1 MPRSRL
7 PQRAASG
14 SSTGHST
21 RRPRP
26 DGRPQTRRYLCRV
39 LRRFIYLDRTALDQY
54 VTALESGRT
63 TESTTRLVRTGTGA
77 GGFDAKLVSASGEKS
92 REEEESRTL
101 ADTDEAR
108 FDRLLRAAASQPE
121 ALGWTEVMQPDT
133 DLAGIGLGAML
144 AWECDLYI
152 SEIVQALARS
162 GEALGAI
169 GMMQNL
175 LPMARRLGL
184 DTEGLP
190 NDEEMG
196 AVSGF
201 IGGMNASLLVVGED
215 DETDWR
221 VAGQLNDASL
231 HGDVEGRAR
240 VIGKVSKVVPLG
252 RWKPYLT
259 FPGMNLLPREQRRR
273 MERQAPAAGK
283 ENEYLAGPALMLDI
297 LAIYR

>member
-1 MPRSRL
+1 MGL
-7 PQRAASG
+7 
-14 SSTGHST
+14 
-21 RRPRP
+21 RPR
-26 DGRPQTRRYLCRV
+26 YIHRV
-39 LRRFIYLDRTALDQY
+39 LRRFIYLDKTALDQY
-54 VTALESGRT
+54 VTALEGGRT
-63 TESTTRLVRTGTGA
+63 TESTTRLMRTGTGA
-77 GGFDAKLVSASGEKS
+77 GGFDAKLVSASGERS
-92 REEEESRTL
+92 REEEESRTR

-108 FDRLLRAAASQPE
+108 FDRLLRAAQAGPE
-121 ALGWTEVMQPDT
+121 ALGWVDVVQPDV
-133 DLAGIGLGAML
+133 DLDGIGLGAML

-152 SEIVQALARS
+152 PEVVQVLARS

-190 NDEEMG
+190 NDDEMG
-196 AVSGF
+196 AVSGL
-201 IGGMNASLLVVGED
+201 ISGMNASLLVVGED

-221 VAGQLNDASL
+221 VAGQLDEASL

-240 VIGKVSKVVPLG
+240 IVGKVSKTVPVG

-259 FPGMNLLPREQRRR
+259 FPGMNLLPREQRRK
-273 MERQAPAAGK
+273 MEREQPAAGK